1 MKYETSDVIDDVL
14 GEYRFQGYCVG
25 IVLDSV
31 MEYPNTKDEIKTLKT
46 AEQHLN
52 NLIESLKKDSQ
63 TIDLD
68 NKNINS
74 PSHYTQGKYETID
87 VVRDVLGPEKFEGHC
102 VGNILKYVF
111 RYPYKNGIEDLKK
124 AEKYLEWL
132 IETKEEQ
139 QKEGIS

>member
-1 MKYETSDVIDDVL
+1 MIDKHPISISEAINREV
-14 GEYRFQGYCVG
+14 
-25 IVLDSV
+25 S
-31 MEYPNTKDEIKTLKT
+31 
-46 AEQHLN
+46 
-52 NLIESLKKDSQ
+52 
-63 TIDLD
+63 IDLNLEERLQLLAEISANNGKEKEKD
-68 NKNINS
+68 NVNS

-132 IETKEEQ
+132 IETKEKQETVSHE
-139 QKEGIS
+139 KT

>member
-1 MKYETSDVIDDVL
+1 MKCA
-14 GEYRFQGYCVG
+14 YCGSENIQKHPAQISGKIYYLCVECKECSK
-25 IVLDSV
+25 VVSVSKTADQNSLDSIKIAEITSNSSAV
-31 MEYPNTKDEIKTLKT
+31 KD
-46 AEQHLN
+46 
-52 NLIESLKKDSQ
+52 
-63 TIDLD
+63 
-68 NKNINS
+68 NINS

-132 IETKEEQ
+132 IETKEKQETVSHE
-139 QKEGIS
+139 KT